1 MKQKNHISSVVSLSQ
16 PLFLDRIKIKSL
28 SEKERDVLNKLYLH
42 IAYFSILITIITTLL
57 FVK

>member
-28 SEKERDVLNKLYLH
+28 SEKERDVLNKLYLQ